1 MTYTRL
7 RKSIR
12 CVFVR
17 LWELKMLVTWKWRV
31 EKRSAED
38 KEGGNVLMGIRMQS
52 DREVILRL

>member
-38 KEGGNVLMGIRMQS
+38 KEEKRG
-52 DREVILRL
+52 